1 MSDLDP
7 TEINALAILG
17 ADPDVRELAALE
29 TLHTMAVLAV
39 QARRMTVE
47 QRAKRLRKLESLEVV
62 TLGEI
67 VDAQQKRAGIE
78 LDTEPRDADRWKPC
92 AGCRMPIA
100 RGCAVRCDECERP
113 LCAGGCGERGPKGC
127 MTPRRVAKRH
137 GAPWRCVQCA
147 QAALTPE
154 QRSERSRKARAARSE
169 ESLREMGQKGAQA
182 ANAARTPEQ
191 RVAIARKGNASRSAE
206 VRRSVARNAN
216 ASQTWEQRSEAA
228 RKAVATRKARR
239 ASPG

>member
-100 RGCAVRCDECERP
+100 RGRAAWCDECRHP
-113 LCAGGCGERGPKGC
+113 LCACGCGTRGPNNC
-127 MTPRRVAKRH
+127 MAPNKVARRG
-137 GAPWRCVQCA
+137 GAPWTCRVEGGRKSVVGRPREQLSEA
-147 QAALTPE
+147 GRKGAAAMSPE
-154 QRSERSRKARAARSE
+154 QRRVSARKH
-169 ESLREMGQKGAQA
+169 QA
-182 ANAARTPEQ
+182 AKSPEQ
-191 RVAIARKGNASRSAE
+191 RR
-206 VRRSVARNAN
+206 
-216 ASQTWEQRSEAA
+216 AA
-228 RKAVATRKARR
+228 GLKAVATRKARR